1 LGLKQRVCFRSY
13 VPAADL
19 PRLYRGALAFVYPS
33 LWEGFGLP
41 VLEAMACGTPVI
53 TSVGS
58 GTEEVAGEAALLVD
72 PTKTSEL
79 EDALLQLVR
88 DQALRRRLSRDGLQR
103 SSQFS
108 WTVTATRTAAVLRS
122 MI

>member
-1 LGLKQRVCFRSY
+1 
-13 VPAADL
+13 
-19 PRLYRGALAFVYPS
+19 LAFVYPS

-53 TSVGS
+53 TSLGS
-58 GTEEVAGEAALLVD
+58 GTQEVAGEAALLVD